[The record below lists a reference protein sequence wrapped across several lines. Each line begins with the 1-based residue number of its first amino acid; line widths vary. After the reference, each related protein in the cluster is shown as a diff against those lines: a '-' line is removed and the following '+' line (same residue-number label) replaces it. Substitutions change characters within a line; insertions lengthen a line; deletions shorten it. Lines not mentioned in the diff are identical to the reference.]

1 MIGHILNKIQKQGH
15 YTMSDEIKSGKK
27 VIDEFF
33 AEIMNI
39 EGVDKKTVEKLAL
52 LYSEGKL
59 TDTNIENAMGQLLQE
74 ELATTEEKDGKD

>member
-1 MIGHILNKIQKQGH
+1 MNKIQKQGH
-15 YTMSDEIKSGKK
+15 CTMSDEIKSGKE

-39 EGVDKKTVEKLAL
+39 EGVDEKTVEKLTS

-59 TDTNIENAMGQLLQE
+59 TDTNIQNAIGQLLQE
-74 ELATTEEKDGKD
+74 ELDTTEEKDGKD

>member
-1 MIGHILNKIQKQGH
+1 MN
-15 YTMSDEIKSGKK
+15 DEIKSGKQ

-39 EGVDKKTVEKLAL
+39 EGVDKKTVEKLTF

-74 ELATTEEKDGKD
+74 ELATAEEKDGKD

>member
-1 MIGHILNKIQKQGH
+1 
-15 YTMSDEIKSGKK
+15 MSDEIKSGKE

-39 EGVDKKTVEKLAL
+39 AGVDKKTVEKLTS

-59 TDTNIENAMGQLLQE
+59 TDINVQNAMEQLLQE
-74 ELATTEEKDGKD
+74 ELVTTEEKYGKD

>member
-1 MIGHILNKIQKQGH
+1 
-15 YTMSDEIKSGKK
+15 MSDEIKSGKQ

-39 EGVDKKTVEKLAL
+39 EGVDKKTVEKLAFL
-52 LYSEGKL
+52 HSEGKL

-74 ELATTEEKDGKD
+74 ELAATEGKDGKD

>member
-1 MIGHILNKIQKQGH
+1 
-15 YTMSDEIKSGKK
+15 MSDEIKSGKQ

-39 EGVDKKTVEKLAL
+39 KGVDKKTVEKLTS

-59 TDTNIENAMGQLLQE
+59 TDTNIENAMGQLFQE
-74 ELATTEEKDGKD
+74 ELDTTEEKDGKD

>member
-1 MIGHILNKIQKQGH
+1 
-15 YTMSDEIKSGKK
+15 MSEAIKSGKQ

-39 EGVDKKTVEKLAL
+39 KGVDKKTVEKLTS

-59 TDTNIENAMGQLLQE
+59 TDTNIENAMGQLCQE
-74 ELATTEEKDGKD
+74 ELDTTEEKDGKD

>member
-1 MIGHILNKIQKQGH
+1 MSNK
-15 YTMSDEIKSGKK
+15 IKSGKN

-39 EGVDKKTVEKLAL
+39 EGVDKRTVEKLTS

-59 TDTNIENAMGQLLQE
+59 TDTNIQNAMEQLLQE
-74 ELATTEEKDGKD
+74 ELNKTEGKDGKN

>member
-1 MIGHILNKIQKQGH
+1 
-15 YTMSDEIKSGKK
+15 MSDGIKSGKE

-39 EGVDKKTVEKLAL
+39 EGVDKKTVEKLTS

-59 TDTNIENAMGQLLQE
+59 TDTNIQNLMEKLLQE
-74 ELATTEEKDGKD
+74 DLDTTEEKDGKD

>member
-1 MIGHILNKIQKQGH
+1 
-15 YTMSDEIKSGKK
+15 MSDEIKSGKK

-33 AEIMNI
+33 GEIMNI
-39 EGVDKKTVEKLAL
+39 EGVDKKTIEKLTS

-59 TDTNIENAMGQLLQE
+59 TDTNIENSMVQLLQE